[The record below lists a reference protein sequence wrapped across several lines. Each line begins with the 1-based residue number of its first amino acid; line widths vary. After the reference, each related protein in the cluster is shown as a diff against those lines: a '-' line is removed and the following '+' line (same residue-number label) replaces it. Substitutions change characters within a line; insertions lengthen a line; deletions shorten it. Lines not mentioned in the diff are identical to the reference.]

1 MSDRAKLE
9 IKRYLDEKG
18 FANADIKVYQKDDP
32 EKPNYV
38 KVDIS
43 IDKKEKIKSDKNTV
57 LFQLRDINGK
67 K

>member
-32 EKPNYV
+32 EN
-38 KVDIS
+38 
-43 IDKKEKIKSDKNTV
+43 
-57 LFQLRDINGK
+57 QLRK
-67 K
+67 SRYFH